1 MVTTFI
7 QSLSFGGLAIIGA
20 FIVQAFAIT
29 LISVFTRDPGI
40 NSIFELN
47 NTFLAITIIA
57 LIEEVFRIALIKK
70 LIDISN
76 NSNILFKGFSFGF
89 GFSMIELF
97 FISQSVP
104 LHPSI
109 LSLVSVFMFHV
120 LISMF
125 TFYKLNKHRYTIQVI
140 ISLLIAVSAH
150 IIYNILVNTLT

>member
-20 FIVQAFAIT
+20 FIVQAFTIT

-57 LIEEVFRIALIKK
+57 LIEEVFRITLIKR

-97 FISQSVP
+97 FISQSAQ
-104 LHPSI
+104 LNPSI

-140 ISLLIAVSAH
+140 ISLLIAISAH
-150 IIYNILVNTLT
+150 IIYNILVNTLI